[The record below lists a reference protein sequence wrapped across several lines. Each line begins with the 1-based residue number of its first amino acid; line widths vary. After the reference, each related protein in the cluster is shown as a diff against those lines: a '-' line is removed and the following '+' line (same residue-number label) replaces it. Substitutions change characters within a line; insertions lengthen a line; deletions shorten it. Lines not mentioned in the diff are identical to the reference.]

1 MEPATRGE
9 LARRIDHTLLT
20 PEATVAQI
28 ETLCA
33 EGVALGVGA
42 VCVSPTMVAVAVGV
56 LPSGFVVASVAGFP
70 SGAHT
75 SLVKAR
81 EAEEACAD
89 GAREIDMVANLSAI
103 AQSQWSVLSA
113 EVAEVRRAIGADS
126 VLKVIIESAAW
137 DDEHV
142 VNACQAAVGGG
153 ADFIKTSTGF
163 HSSGG
168 ATQAAVHLMRKTV
181 GPHIGVKA
189 SGGVRSLERALEM
202 IEAGANR
209 IGTSSARAI
218 LAEAE
223 MTFGV
228 EKS

>member
-142 VNACQAAVGGG
+142 VNACQAAVDGG

-223 MTFGV
+223 VTFGV